1 MEINVLVW
9 NIMIPVLP
17 PLRYFGQFERAER
30 IPQVIQT
37 INDTEKPLDVIVF
50 NELIPPPIYDIIT
63 SKLQKIG
70 FFYTTKRIQDILTES
85 GGISIYSRYPIVD
98 EGYTLYGSE
107 CAISDCLS
115 SKGVVYAK
123 INKMGFIANI
133 LGTHFQSGEKY
144 QFIREEQTKLVLQF
158 IQNLNIPNVEP
169 LLFCGDLNMCRFLN
183 NAEIKHLMFTLNMEL
198 PQISESSHPFT
209 FDPRI
214 NPLVGIDDPTQY
226 VSKEYPYG
234 CADQYYKTKNC
245 ICCDNQWLDFSL
257 VSKNH
262 LRPLSSNMKS
272 IVAKAKEDFDFDFTA
287 NDHLLTS
294 MVSDHFP
301 ILGHFEFPLQPFGY
315 TFNKTNPQTTNSN
328 SEQVALFIILIIIL
342 IVFVLSFPL
351 YFLIV
356 RYKKNPKRHQIIKTI

>member
-30 IPQVIQT
+30 IPEVIQT
-37 INDTEKPLDVIVF
+37 INESETILDVIVF
-50 NELIPPPIYDIIT
+50 NELIPLVIYDIIT
-63 SKLQKIG
+63 SKLQDLG

-98 EGYTLYGSE
+98 EGHTLYGSE

-115 SKGVVYAK
+115 AKGVVYAK
-123 INKMGFIANI
+123 IDKMGFIANI
-133 LGTHFQSGEKY
+133 LGTHFQAGEQY
-144 QFIREEQTKLVLQF
+144 QSIREAQTQMVSNF
-158 IQNLNIPNVEP
+158 IKKLNIPKEEP

-183 NAEIKHLMFTLNMEL
+183 NAEIKHLTYKLNMDL

-226 VSKEYPYG
+226 VSREYPNG
-234 CADQYYKTKNC
+234 CADHYYNTKNC

-257 VSKNH
+257 VSKSH
-262 LRPLSSNMKS
+262 LKPLVSSMKS
-272 IVAKAKEDFDFDFTA
+272 IVAKTLENFDFDFTA
-287 NDHLLTS
+287 TDHLSTS

-301 ILGHFEFPLQPFGY
+301 IIGHFEFPLQPFGY
-315 TFNKTNPQTTNSN
+315 EFSKTIPQNTNSN
-328 SEQVALFIILIIIL
+328 SEQAALFIILIIVLIIVIL
-342 IVFVLSFPL
+342 AFPV
-351 YFLIV
+351 YFLVV
-356 RYKKNPKRHQIIKTI
+356 RSKKIAPRTYLG

>member
-1 MEINVLVW
+1 MELNVLVW

-30 IPQVIQT
+30 IPQVIQM
-37 INDTEKPLDVIVF
+37 INDTEKPLDIIVF
-50 NELIPPPIYDIIT
+50 NELIPPVIYDIIT
-63 SKLQKIG
+63 TKLQDIG
-70 FFYTTKRIQDILTES
+70 FFYTTKRIQDVLTES

-123 INKMGFIANI
+123 IDKLGFIANI
-133 LGTHFQSGEKY
+133 LATHFQSGEQY
-144 QFIREEQTKLVLQF
+144 QSIREAQTKLVSHF
-158 IQNLNIPNVEP
+158 IKNLNIPQQEP

-183 NAEIKHLMFTLNMEL
+183 NAEIKHLTFALNMDL
-198 PQISESSHPFT
+198 PGMEESSHPFT

-226 VSKEYPYG
+226 VSREYPIG
-234 CADQYYKTKNC
+234 CADHYYKTKNC
-245 ICCDNQWLDFSL
+245 ICCDNQWLDFAL

-262 LRPLSSNMKS
+262 LKPKTASMKS
-272 IVAKAKEDFDFDFTA
+272 IVAKTQEEFDFDFTST
-287 NDHLLTS
+287 DHLVTS

-315 TFNKTNPQTTNSN
+315 TFQKSTPQTTNSN
-328 SEQVALFIILIIIL
+328 SEQAALFIILILVL
-342 IVFVLSFPL
+342 IVFILAIPV
-351 YFLIV
+351 YFLIT
-356 RYKKNPKRHQIIKTI
+356 RKSKKQHLFTNKK